1 MGVPLLTGMR
11 NASAVLARLCSSAA
25 SAAEAARA
33 TRDERVR
40 TEAETI
46 TEPRRTSSE
55 MSAIVRSGYLP
66 PGPPPI
72 SMSSR
77 CLTASSSKFSTLGR
91 GRDRVRGRARGR
103 VRARARAR
111 VRVEVRARLRTR
123 VRVTWWTGS
132 VCGSELGLGL
142 G

>member
-1 MGVPLLTGMR
+1 MGIVMGVPLLTGMR
-11 NASAVLARLCSSAA
+11 KASAVLARFCSSAA
-25 SAAEAARA
+25 TAAEAARA

-55 MSAIVRSGYLP
+55 MSAMVRSGYLP

-77 CLTASSSKFSTLGR
+77 CLTAFSSKFSTLGR
-91 GRDRVRGRARGR
+91 GRARVR
-103 VRARARAR
+103 VRARVWVR
-111 VRVEVRARLRTR
+111 VRVR
-123 VRVTWWTGS
+123 VS
-132 VCGSELGLGL
+132 
-142 G
+142 